1 MKFISKKNL
10 YKFLEALSVDSSVF
24 YLTEKHEYKIL
35 KKDDASDGLNADV
48 VRASV
53 PLKSFYFLQRE
64 KTGLPE
70 TPAKNR
76 NIIFGVKSCDL
87 KAKKILDNMFLA
99 GVCADPLYD
108 LHTKNTLIF
117 SSDCPAPQK
126 SCFCTLMEGK
136 PYIETGQ
143 QNFDLNFSPVLN
155 GYIVESGS
163 SEGEKIILQQK
174 SFFEDTTGQMVSERN
189 ATREGSLKL
198 LEEINKEFVQLKDA
212 DLQKRAKDNYSSNWW
227 KEASKTCVQCAGCNS
242 ICPSCY
248 CFYLVDLSTVNNQ
261 PSTINFEKLR
271 FWDAC
276 HHTGYARVAGGANAR
291 PKLFERFRNRY
302 QCKFNFRRTNF
313 GVYGCTGCGRCI
325 DVCPGKIDIRKVMNG
340 L

>member
-1 MKFISKKNL
+1 MKFIYKKNL
-10 YKFLEALSVDSSVF
+10 YKFLEVLSVDNNVF
-24 YLTEKHEYKIL
+24 YLTEKHEYKKV
-35 KKDDASDGLNADV
+35 KKDEASDGLNVDV

-64 KTGLPE
+64 KIGLPE
-70 TPAKNR
+70 PPAKNR

-99 GVCADPLYD
+99 GVCTDPFYD
-108 LHTKNTLIF
+108 LHIKNTLIF

-126 SCFCTLMEGK
+126 TCFCTLVDGK
-136 PYIETGQ
+136 PYLEAKQ

-155 GYIVESGS
+155 GYIVEPGS
-163 SEGEKIILQQK
+163 SEGEAIILQQK
-174 SFFEDTTGQMVSERN
+174 SFFVDTTEQMISERN
-189 ATREGSLKL
+189 KLRERALKL
-198 LEEINKEFVQLKDA
+198 LEEINKEFAQLKDT

-248 CFYLVDLSTVNNQ
+248 CFFLLDASVVDSELPDT
-261 PSTINFEKLR
+261 NFEKLR
-271 FWDAC
+271 YWDAC
-276 HHTGYARVAGGANAR
+276 HHTGYARVAGGMNPR

-302 QCKFNFRRTNF
+302 QCKFNFRKENF
-313 GVYGCTGCGRCI
+313 GIYACSGCGRCI
-325 DVCPGKIDIRKVMNG
+325 DVCPGKIDIRKVMSG